1 MNRCVMCSRLVA
13 NIARFVIDYGCN
25 SSCIL
30 FVISIY
36 LYPVCDNFYRTRLP
50 LPGTLMLELVD
61 HRDVIRDLKFAPD
74 ESIRL
79 LSASRD
85 GTLKLWELEDDGNM
99 SKTLKGNSGWVYTCA
114 WSPDAKIV
122 CSAGERKSVS
132 SIFHCY
138 SIFLTYP
145 PRLRSVLA

>member
-1 MNRCVMCSRLVA
+1 
-13 NIARFVIDYGCN
+13 
-25 SSCIL
+25 
-30 FVISIY
+30 
-36 LYPVCDNFYRTRLP
+36 
-50 LPGTLMLELVD
+50 MLELVD

-132 SIFHCY
+132 SLLQCRSMLLYCCLLPESRCHGLSLSGSTLQVPRHWPLSWSYRSRNVHVIRLKVQPWARWSMWVFH
-138 SIFLTYP
+138 SGSGLQTF
-145 PRLRSVLA
+145 